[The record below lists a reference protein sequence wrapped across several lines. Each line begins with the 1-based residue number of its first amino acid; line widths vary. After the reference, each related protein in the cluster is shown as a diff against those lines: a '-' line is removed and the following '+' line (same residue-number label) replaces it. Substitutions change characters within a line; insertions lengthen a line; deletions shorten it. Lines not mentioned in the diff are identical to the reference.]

1 MEAWL
6 HKALPRHVIADDMTP
21 VIAILQ
27 MYTNY
32 VKVARLHFEQLEN
45 HVTSKNNAKIR
56 HFMSQ
61 YLGKD
66 LDGIIY

>member
-6 HKALPRHVIADDMTP
+6 HKALPRHVTADDIP

-45 HVTSKNNAKIR
+45 HVTSKNNAKI
-56 HFMSQ
+56 
-61 YLGKD
+61 YGAPN
-66 LDGIIY
+66 